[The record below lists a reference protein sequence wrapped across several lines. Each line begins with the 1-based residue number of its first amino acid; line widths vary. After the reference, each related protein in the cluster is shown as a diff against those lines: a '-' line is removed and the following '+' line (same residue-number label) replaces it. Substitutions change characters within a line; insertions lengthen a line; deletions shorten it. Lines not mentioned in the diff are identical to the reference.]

1 MSEILQETSMSKSAS
16 SVSDLNLDAS
26 LVAASAD
33 AALDAVAKAGG
44 AAEALIGAWIK
55 AGNAAAVNEVAERG
69 TGAPR
74 KAARRGLNVL
84 KARGIAIPARS
95 RVVHVAGAPESESY
109 EAYMLAPDSVGTT
122 LLVLAARTKTSRLRS
137 AFVFLN
143 DAVGV
148 QRVDIMELSQSQLR
162 DSLNN
167 ALRGGEYKPVKV
179 PVEWAR
185 KRVADARQ
193 RQKERGLL
201 EPLGL
206 DSAKNLLEPVPA
218 EAVDHP
224 FDGEGL
230 ELSHEDAK
238 ELAKKSALLHA
249 VPEFRGWI
257 APGPAVDELLARV
270 GETLEP
276 GQEPPADVLSARI
289 EEEVKSAC
297 DRYFTPERRAELV
310 KLMKDSALSV
320 LNREGETRALEV
332 VAAMKVIEAA
342 GLVTDPPH
350 EVPFLR
356 GFFDKAIGILLA
368 QGQGRLRIPVRR
380 RPEEAAGA
388 PEASAKAPAEA
399 AAPAPEEKPAEG

>member
-1 MSEILQETSMSKSAS
+1 MPKTAS
-16 SVSDLNLDAS
+16 TDSDQQLDAS
-26 LVAASAD
+26 LVGASAD

-44 AAEALIGAWIK
+44 SAEALIGAWIK
-55 AGNAAAVNEVAERG
+55 AGNAAAVNEIAERG
-69 TGAPR
+69 SGASR
-74 KAARRGLNVL
+74 KAARRGINVL
-84 KARGIAIPARS
+84 KARGVAIPSRS
-95 RVVHVAGAPESESY
+95 SVAHIAGAPESESF
-109 EAYMLAPDSVGTT
+109 EAYLLAPDSVGTT
-122 LLVLAARTKTSRLRS
+122 LLVVAARTRTSRLRS
-137 AFVFLN
+137 AFLFLN
-143 DAVGV
+143 EAVGV

-167 ALRGGEYKPVKV
+167 ALRGGEYKPIKV

-185 KRVADARQ
+185 QRVAEARK
-193 RQKERGLL
+193 RQQERGLL

-206 DSAKNLLEPVPA
+206 GTAKSLLEPVPS
-218 EAVDHP
+218 EVVDHP
-224 FDGEGL
+224 FDAEGL
-230 ELSHEDAK
+230 ELAIDDAR

-249 VPEFRGWI
+249 LPEFRGWA

-276 GQEPPADVLSARI
+276 GQEPPTDLLAARL

-297 DRYFTPERRAELV
+297 DRYFTPERRAQLV
-310 KLMKDSALSV
+310 KLMKDSAFSV

-356 GFFDKAIGILLA
+356 GFFDKAIGGLLA
-368 QGQGRLRIPVRR
+368 QGQGRLRIPMRR
-380 RPEEAAGA
+380 RPEGPLAAP
-388 PEASAKAPAEA
+388 PEAPAEA
-399 AAPAPEEKPAEG
+399 AVSDEAPAADKPSEG

>member
-1 MSEILQETSMSKSAS
+1 MPKTAS
-16 SVSDLNLDAS
+16 TDSDPKLDTA
-26 LVAASAD
+26 LVGASAD
-33 AALDAVAKAGG
+33 AALDAIAKAGG
-44 AAEALIGAWIK
+44 SAEALIGAWIK
-55 AGNAAAVNEVAERG
+55 AGNAAAVNEIAERG
-69 TGAPR
+69 SGASR
-74 KAARRGLNVL
+74 KAARRGINVL
-84 KARGIAIPARS
+84 KARGIAIPSRS
-95 RVVHVAGAPESESY
+95 SVTHVAGAPESESF

-122 LLVLAARTKTSRLRS
+122 LLVVAARTRTSRLRS

-143 DAVGV
+143 EAVGV

-185 KRVADARQ
+185 QRIAEARKRQ
-193 RQKERGLL
+193 QERGLL

-206 DSAKNLLEPVPA
+206 STSKNLLEPTPSS
-218 EAVDHP
+218 AVDHP

-230 ELSHEDAK
+230 ELAEDDAK
-238 ELAKKSALLHA
+238 ELARKSALLHA
-249 VPEFRGWI
+249 VPEFRGWA

-276 GQEPPADVLSARI
+276 GQEPPTDLLAARL

-297 DRYFTPERRAELV
+297 DRYFTPERRAQLV
-310 KLMKDSALSV
+310 KLMKDSALSI

-332 VAAMKVIEAA
+332 VATMKVIEAA

-356 GFFDKAIGILLA
+356 GFFDKAIGGLLA
-368 QGQGRLRIPVRR
+368 QGQGRLRIPMRR
-380 RPEEAAGA
+380 RPEGPA
-388 PEASAKAPAEA
+388 APAEGSA
-399 AAPAPEEKPAEG
+399 EAPAVEEKPSEG